1 MTMDEVKREIV
12 GIPCVGGKTK
22 LAKFLCETIERVCAE
37 NGISTYISACGGG
50 GKDILSLH
58 HSLFDT
64 LIYNEYEAGLAD
76 LMHALTKPANVDVIS
91 KGVHDLIEKVLA
103 MPVEIESKAAGDDTS
118 DVIKELK
125 LRAMFEFLLEAQ
137 KENDKAAHGDSSA
150 KRLDIITSAVYET
163 ILVYGSVQSNRKG
176 IFYRSADGKRDF
188 YEDIYIKE
196 KYKKKIRTVA
206 ERAQDIATLNGDCIE
221 LVKKH
226 KDREDVFIYI
236 DPPYWN
242 CTNDYKNTF
251 DFDDH
256 IRLIQA
262 CVESKSKI
270 MISMHEFGVGPYY
283 VGLYD
288 QDNWKVYET
297 PVIAHVTRGS
307 NGITFNKMCRLVKYG
322 LEKLPIMQANA
333 SEIAKIE
340 DNTSVNEYVFCNFEI
355 KSNDFHEITV
365 DEDGKI
371 IGHENPENDGFD
383 IVYVLQN
390 AVYTL
395 YNEKK
400 QYFDSDEVYEKTLE
414 SILKA
419 TSDEDFQ
426 KLFEGIEVGE
436 DSFNLK
442 QKCIDKIKEIVSM
455 HDKEIDYS
463 PVVKKKARELVKK
476 FNNPELK
483 NNNLKRTK
491 SNVKKIYASEY
502 DDILNKIKNIL

>member
-1 MTMDEVKREIV
+1 
-12 GIPCVGGKTK
+12 
-22 LAKFLCETIERVCAE
+22 
-37 NGISTYISACGGG
+37 
-50 GKDILSLH
+50 
-58 HSLFDT
+58 
-64 LIYNEYEAGLAD
+64 
-76 LMHALTKPANVDVIS
+76 
-91 KGVHDLIEKVLA
+91 
-103 MPVEIESKAAGDDTS
+103 
-118 DVIKELK
+118 
-125 LRAMFEFLLEAQ
+125 
-137 KENDKAAHGDSSA
+137 
-150 KRLDIITSAVYET
+150 
-163 ILVYGSVQSNRKG
+163 
-176 IFYRSADGKRDF
+176 
-188 YEDIYIKE
+188 
-196 KYKKKIRTVA
+196 
-206 ERAQDIATLNGDCIE
+206 
-221 LVKKH
+221 
-226 KDREDVFIYI
+226 
-236 DPPYWN
+236 
-242 CTNDYKNTF
+242 
-251 DFDDH
+251 
-256 IRLIQA
+256 
-262 CVESKSKI
+262 
-270 MISMHEFGVGPYY
+270 
-283 VGLYD
+283 
-288 QDNWKVYET
+288 
-297 PVIAHVTRGS
+297 
-307 NGITFNKMCRLVKYG
+307 MCRLVKYG

-455 HDKEIDYS
+455 HDKEIDYT